1 MSRFG
6 FIYNINKLRRS
17 GKPFTRVSEVMDVL
31 DTTKSRI
38 LLITLTA
45 VLAASYLWL
54 VNSSATAGFYLS
66 DLDQQVVQLEQQY
79 RDLELTQADVLSLQH
94 VQDQGQAMN
103 MVAAGTIDY
112 VGGDS
117 AVAFVE

>member
-1 MSRFG
+1 
-6 FIYNINKLRRS
+6 
-17 GKPFTRVSEVMDVL
+17 MDVL